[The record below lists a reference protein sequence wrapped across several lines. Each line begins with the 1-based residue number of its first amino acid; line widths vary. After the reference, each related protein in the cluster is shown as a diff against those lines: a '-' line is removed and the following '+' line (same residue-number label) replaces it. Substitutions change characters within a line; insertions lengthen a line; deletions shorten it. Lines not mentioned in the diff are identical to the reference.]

1 MAQGI
6 SPNPLNDI
14 SKVYLDL
21 VSKINKDEE
30 DKIIQK
36 WDDTSVNKVDPD
48 LVLSV
53 DSTVQKEGKL
63 TSVKATTY
71 GMSHKERQVL
81 IDKERERQGV
91 KPKPTKEEFSN
102 WRDDLREVVAEPE
115 EKAEKEVTEKKG
127 IKNKVVINPKLGE
140 AVAEMGGQLLE
151 IKQLDNPNVVDPAE
165 RKEDPGLKSK
175 ESRQKMLKKQVL
187 LKKLQAVRQGA
198 GGDITASYD
207 LIDAATDYLYEEG
220 LNEEGID
227 LLIEE
232 IGLDGFV
239 EFIEGPIVELNE
251 AEEGRP
257 ARKAS
262 VRAKSYEKV
271 KAEVD
276 KSDAA
281 KKKAKKGEYAPSYA
295 KKETDVTVY
304 DDDKPAAKKKAPAKK
319 PVAKKP
325 APKPVAKKAS
335 PKPVAKKAAPKTKGG
350 AIVKA
355 KSSAI
360 VKRAVTK
367 AKIKQPVKKATKQGL
382 RDKIATAY
390 KKGVERHKASVG
402 KAKTEVGKVVKT
414 AKTTAKQHSQHRKDF
429 VKGISP
435 TAKEKK
441 IAKGVGGAVKK
452 ALTREELE
460 LLEKVKGQDTEM
472 RKAASAERRSG
483 ETKRL
488 SPSKGRANVGKMV
501 RDIRFYDKK
510 TKETK
515 PSVVGMV
522 TDEVVLEKD
531 LNAAE
536 RRALPDKEFALPG
549 KGKGPEG
556 KQAGS
561 YPIPDKTHARMALAM
576 VAKHGTPEKKAKV
589 RAAVA
594 KKFPGIKQEEVVHE
608 AQSSYDKARKAAA
621 RRAANRNAERR
632 AGTRGGN
639 MERETYTSEAGAR
652 MHYKGYRA
660 KANEEVQL
668 EAKVDT
674 GSAEAK
680 ASARNKRNTPA
691 GKDSKFDTSVFITRK
706 PGESL
711 DSARTRKRRDAH
723 AAKRG
728 VKEDKAFDNVVAA
741 LRKKHGEG
749 SVLTK
754 DSPKP
759 KPQPRPK
766 AKPDTRTPEQKKK
779 DQDHANVMA
788 RYGGEDNYKKGRGLG
803 T

>member
-14 SKVYLDL
+14 SKAYLDL
-21 VSKINKDEE
+21 VHKINKDEE
-30 DKIIQK
+30 EKIVQN
-36 WDDTSVNKVDPD
+36 WDNTSVNKVDPD
-48 LVLSV
+48 LVLKVEDKQYGYDKKGRSLNPV
-53 DSTVQKEGKL
+53 DIEKRKRKDDDLFGSPKK
-63 TSVKATTY
+63 KAKIKTQE
-71 GMSHKERQVL
+71 S
-81 IDKERERQGV
+81 
-91 KPKPTKEEFSN
+91 FSD
-102 WRDDLREVVAEPE
+102 WRDDLREIVSEPE
-115 EKAEKEVTEKKG
+115 EKAEKEVKEKKG

-140 AVAEMGGQLLE
+140 AVQEMGGQLLQIQE
-151 IKQLDNPNVVDPAE
+151 IVAD
-165 RKEDPGLKSK
+165 EDPGLKAK
-175 ESRQKMLKKQVL
+175 ENRQKMIKKQVL
-187 LKKLQAVRQGA
+187 LKKLQAVRAGA
-198 GGDITASYD
+198 QDIAASYN

-257 ARKAS
+257 AKKAS
-262 VRAKSYEKV
+262 VRAKKYDVV
-271 KAEVD
+271 KKEVD
-276 KSDAA
+276 KADAA
-281 KKKAKKGEYAPSYA
+281 RKASKKGEYAPSYA

-304 DDDKPAAKKKAPAKK
+304 DDDKPAAKKKATPAKK
-319 PVAKKP
+319 PAAPKKAATPKKP
-325 APKPVAKKAS
+325 AAPK
-335 PKPVAKKAAPKTKGG
+335 KPAVKKAAPKTKGG

-367 AKIKQPVKKATKQGL
+367 AKVKQPVKKTTKQGL

-414 AKTTAKQHSQHRKDF
+414 AKATAKQHSKHRKDF

-460 LLEKVKGQDTEM
+460 LLEKVKGEDTQR
-472 RKAASAERRSG
+472 RKDAAAERRSG
-483 ETKRL
+483 EVGGVKTPKRL
-488 SPSKGRANVGKMV
+488 APSKGRQYVKGTKASI
-501 RDIRFYDKK
+501 DWWAKK
-510 TKETK
+510 TRKE
-515 PSVVGMV
+515 
-522 TDEVVLEKD
+522 EVVVEKD

-536 RRALPDKEFALPG
+536 RRALPDKDFALPG

-576 VAKHGTPEKKAKV
+576 VAKHGTSEKKAKV

-594 KKFPGIKQEEVVHE
+594 KKFPGIKQEEV
-608 AQSSYDKARKAAA
+608 
-621 RRAANRNAERR
+621 
-632 AGTRGGN
+632 
-639 MERETYTSEAGAR
+639 
-652 MHYKGYRA
+652 
-660 KANEEVQL
+660 QL

-680 ASARNKRNTPA
+680 ASARNVRNTPP

-711 DSARTRKRRDAH
+711 DSARTRKRREAH
-723 AAKRG
+723 AKKRG

-759 KPQPRPK
+759 KPQPK
-766 AKPDTRTPEQKKK
+766 AKPKAQKPLTDKEK
-779 DQDHANVMA
+779 AHREVMA
-788 RYGGEDNYKKGRGLG
+788 RYGGEANYKAGRGLG

>member
-14 SKVYLDL
+14 SKAYLDL
-21 VSKINKDEE
+21 VHKINKDEE
-30 DKIIQK
+30 EKIVQN
-36 WDDTSVNKVDPD
+36 WDNTSVNKVDPD
-48 LVLSV
+48 LVLKVEDKQYGYDKKGRSLNPV
-53 DSTVQKEGKL
+53 DIEKRKRKDDDLFGSPKK
-63 TSVKATTY
+63 KAKIKTQE
-71 GMSHKERQVL
+71 S
-81 IDKERERQGV
+81 
-91 KPKPTKEEFSN
+91 FSD
-102 WRDDLREVVAEPE
+102 WRDDLREIVSEPE
-115 EKAEKEVTEKKG
+115 EKAEKEVKEKKG

-140 AVAEMGGQLLE
+140 AVQEMGGQLLQIQE
-151 IKQLDNPNVVDPAE
+151 IVAD
-165 RKEDPGLKSK
+165 EDPGLKAK
-175 ESRQKMLKKQVL
+175 ENRQKMIKKQVL
-187 LKKLQAVRQGA
+187 LKKLQAVRAGA
-198 GGDITASYD
+198 QDIAASYN

-257 ARKAS
+257 AKKAS
-262 VRAKSYEKV
+262 VRAKKYDVV
-271 KAEVD
+271 KKEVD
-276 KSDAA
+276 KADAA
-281 KKKAKKGEYAPSYA
+281 RKASKKGEYAPSYA

-304 DDDKPAAKKKAPAKK
+304 DDDKPAAKKKATPAKK
-319 PVAKKP
+319 PAAPKKAATPKKP
-325 APKPVAKKAS
+325 AAPK
-335 PKPVAKKAAPKTKGG
+335 KPAVKKAAPKTKGG

-367 AKIKQPVKKATKQGL
+367 AKVKQPVKKTTKQGL

-414 AKTTAKQHSQHRKDF
+414 AKATAKQHSKHRKDF

-460 LLEKVKGQDTEM
+460 LLEKVKGEDTQR
-472 RKAASAERRSG
+472 RKDAAAERRSG
-483 ETKRL
+483 EVGGVKTPKRL
-488 SPSKGRANVGKMV
+488 APSKGRQYVKGTKASI
-501 RDIRFYDKK
+501 DWWAKK
-510 TKETK
+510 TRKE
-515 PSVVGMV
+515 
-522 TDEVVLEKD
+522 EVVVEKD

-536 RRALPDKEFALPG
+536 RRALPDKDFALPG

-576 VAKHGTPEKKAKV
+576 VAKHDTSEKKAKV

-594 KKFPGIKQEEVVHE
+594 KKFPGIKQEEV
-608 AQSSYDKARKAAA
+608 
-621 RRAANRNAERR
+621 
-632 AGTRGGN
+632 
-639 MERETYTSEAGAR
+639 
-652 MHYKGYRA
+652 
-660 KANEEVQL
+660 QL

-680 ASARNKRNTPA
+680 ASARNVRNTPP

-711 DSARTRKRRDAH
+711 DSARTRKRREAH
-723 AAKRG
+723 AKKRG

-759 KPQPRPK
+759 KPQPK
-766 AKPDTRTPEQKKK
+766 AKPKAQKPLTDKEK
-779 DQDHANVMA
+779 AHREVMA
-788 RYGGEDNYKKGRGLG
+788 RYGGEANYKAGRGLG

>member
-14 SKVYLDL
+14 SKAYLEL
-21 VSKINKDEE
+21 VAKINKDEE
-30 DKIIQK
+30 EKVIEK
-36 WDDTSVNKVDPD
+36 WDDSSVNKVDPD
-48 LVLSV
+48 LVLKVEDKQYGYDTKGRSLNPV
-53 DSTVQKEGKL
+53 DIEKRKRKDDDLFGSPKK
-63 TSVKATTY
+63 KAKIKTQE
-71 GMSHKERQVL
+71 S
-81 IDKERERQGV
+81 
-91 KPKPTKEEFSN
+91 FSD
-102 WRDDLREVVAEPE
+102 WRDDLREIVSEPE
-115 EKAEKEVTEKKG
+115 EKAEKEVKEKKG

-140 AVAEMGGQLLE
+140 AVQEMGGQLLQIQE
-151 IKQLDNPNVVDPAE
+151 IVAD
-165 RKEDPGLKSK
+165 EDPGLKAK
-175 ESRQKMLKKQVL
+175 ENRQKMIKKQVL
-187 LKKLQAVRQGA
+187 LKKLQAVRAGA
-198 GGDITASYD
+198 QDIAASYN

-257 ARKAS
+257 AKKAS
-262 VRAKSYEKV
+262 VRAKKYDVV
-271 KAEVD
+271 KKEVD
-276 KSDAA
+276 KADAA
-281 KKKAKKGEYAPSYA
+281 RKASKKGEYAPSYA

-304 DDDKPAAKKKAPAKK
+304 DDDKPAAKKKATPAKK
-319 PVAKKP
+319 PAAPKKAATPKKP
-325 APKPVAKKAS
+325 AAPK
-335 PKPVAKKAAPKTKGG
+335 KPAVKKAAPKTKGG

-367 AKIKQPVKKATKQGL
+367 AKVKQPVKKTTKQGL

-414 AKTTAKQHSQHRKDF
+414 AKATAKQHSKHRKDF

-460 LLEKVKGQDTEM
+460 LLEKVKGEDTQR
-472 RKAASAERRSG
+472 RKDAAAERRSG
-483 ETKRL
+483 EVGGVKTPKRL
-488 SPSKGRANVGKMV
+488 APSKGRQYVKGTKASI
-501 RDIRFYDKK
+501 DWWAKK
-510 TKETK
+510 TRKE
-515 PSVVGMV
+515 
-522 TDEVVLEKD
+522 EVVVEKD

-536 RRALPDKEFALPG
+536 RRALPDKDFALPG

-576 VAKHGTPEKKAKV
+576 VAKHGTSEKKAKV

-594 KKFPGIKQEEVVHE
+594 KKFPGIKQEEV
-608 AQSSYDKARKAAA
+608 
-621 RRAANRNAERR
+621 
-632 AGTRGGN
+632 
-639 MERETYTSEAGAR
+639 
-652 MHYKGYRA
+652 
-660 KANEEVQL
+660 QL

-680 ASARNKRNTPA
+680 ASARNVRNTPP

-711 DSARTRKRRDAH
+711 DSARTRKRREAH
-723 AAKRG
+723 AKKRG

-759 KPQPRPK
+759 KPQPK
-766 AKPDTRTPEQKKK
+766 AKPKAQKPLTDKEK
-779 DQDHANVMA
+779 AHREVIA
-788 RYGGEDNYKKGRGLG
+788 RYGGEANYKAGRGLG

>member
-1 MAQGI
+1 MTDGI

-14 SKVYLDL
+14 SKAYLE
-21 VSKINKDEE
+21 VVRKINKDEE
-30 DKIIQK
+30 NKVVHN
-36 WDDTSVNKVDPD
+36 WDDTAVEKVDPD
-48 LVLSV
+48 LVLKVEDKQYGYDKKGRSLNPV
-53 DSTVQKEGKL
+53 DIEK
-63 TSVKATTY
+63 
-71 GMSHKERQVL
+71 
-81 IDKERERQGV
+81 RERKGDNLFGS
-91 KPKPTKEEFSN
+91 PKKKAAIKTQESLSN
-102 WRDDLREVVAEPE
+102 WRDDLREIVSEPE
-115 EKAEKEVTEKKG
+115 SEAEKEVKEKKV
-127 IKNKVVINPKLGE
+127 KNKIIINPKLGE
-140 AVAEMGGQLLE
+140 AVQEMGGQLLE
-151 IKQLDNPNVVDPAE
+151 IREVNEDE
-165 RKEDPGLKSK
+165 EDPSMNSK
-175 ESRQKMLKKQVL
+175 RNRQKMLKKQVL
-187 LKKLQAVRQGA
+187 LRKLQAVRQGA
-198 GGDITASYD
+198 GEDIVASYD
-207 LIDAATDYLYEEG
+207 PIDAATDYLYEEG

-452 ALTREELE
+452 ALTREEL
-460 LLEKVKGQDTEM
+460 
-472 RKAASAERRSG
+472 
-483 ETKRL
+483 
-488 SPSKGRANVGKMV
+488 
-501 RDIRFYDKK
+501 
-510 TKETK
+510 
-515 PSVVGMV
+515 
-522 TDEVVLEKD
+522 
-531 LNAAE
+531 
-536 RRALPDKEFALPG
+536 
-549 KGKGPEG
+549 
-556 KQAGS
+556 
-561 YPIPDKTHARMALAM
+561 
-576 VAKHGTPEKKAKV
+576 
-589 RAAVA
+589 
-594 KKFPGIKQEEVVHE
+594 
-608 AQSSYDKARKAAA
+608 
-621 RRAANRNAERR
+621 
-632 AGTRGGN
+632 
-639 MERETYTSEAGAR
+639 
-652 MHYKGYRA
+652 
-660 KANEEVQL
+660 
-668 EAKVDT
+668 
-674 GSAEAK
+674 
-680 ASARNKRNTPA
+680 
-691 GKDSKFDTSVFITRK
+691 
-706 PGESL
+706 
-711 DSARTRKRRDAH
+711 
-723 AAKRG
+723 
-728 VKEDKAFDNVVAA
+728 
-741 LRKKHGEG
+741 
-749 SVLTK
+749 
-754 DSPKP
+754 
-759 KPQPRPK
+759 
-766 AKPDTRTPEQKKK
+766 
-779 DQDHANVMA
+779 
-788 RYGGEDNYKKGRGLG
+788 
-803 T
+803 

>member
-14 SKVYLDL
+14 SKAYLDL
-21 VSKINKDEE
+21 VHKINKDEE
-30 DKIIQK
+30 EKIVQN
-36 WDDTSVNKVDPD
+36 WDNTSVNKVDPD
-48 LVLSV
+48 LVLKVEDKQYGYDKKGRSLNPV
-53 DSTVQKEGKL
+53 DIEKRKRKDDDLFGSPKK
-63 TSVKATTY
+63 KAKIKTQE
-71 GMSHKERQVL
+71 S
-81 IDKERERQGV
+81 
-91 KPKPTKEEFSN
+91 FSD
-102 WRDDLREVVAEPE
+102 WRDDLREIVSEPE
-115 EKAEKEVTEKKG
+115 EKAEKEVKEKKG

-140 AVAEMGGQLLE
+140 AVQEMGGQLLQIQE
-151 IKQLDNPNVVDPAE
+151 IVAD
-165 RKEDPGLKSK
+165 EDPSMKSK
-175 ESRQKMLKKQVL
+175 QNRQKQIKRQVL
-187 LKKLQAVRQGA
+187 LKKLQAVRQG
-198 GGDITASYD
+198 GGEDITASYN

-257 ARKAS
+257 AKKAS
-262 VRAKSYEKV
+262 VRAKKYDVV
-271 KAEVD
+271 KKEVD
-276 KSDAA
+276 KADAA
-281 KKKAKKGEYAPSYA
+281 RKASKKGEYAPSYA

-304 DDDKPAAKKKAPAKK
+304 DDDKPAAKKKATPAKK
-319 PVAKKP
+319 PAAPKKAATPKKP
-325 APKPVAKKAS
+325 AAPK
-335 PKPVAKKAAPKTKGG
+335 KPAVKKAAPKTKGG

-367 AKIKQPVKKATKQGL
+367 AKVKQPVKKTTKQGL

-414 AKTTAKQHSQHRKDF
+414 AKATAKQHSKHRKDF

-460 LLEKVKGQDTEM
+460 LLEKVKGEDTQR
-472 RKAASAERRSG
+472 RKDAAAERRSG
-483 ETKRL
+483 EVGGVKTPKRL
-488 SPSKGRANVGKMV
+488 APSKGRQYVKGTKASI
-501 RDIRFYDKK
+501 DWWAKK
-510 TKETK
+510 TRKE
-515 PSVVGMV
+515 
-522 TDEVVLEKD
+522 EVVVEKD

-536 RRALPDKEFALPG
+536 RRALPDKDFALPG

-576 VAKHGTPEKKAKV
+576 VAKHGTSEKKAKV

-594 KKFPGIKQEEVVHE
+594 KKFPGIKQEEV
-608 AQSSYDKARKAAA
+608 
-621 RRAANRNAERR
+621 
-632 AGTRGGN
+632 
-639 MERETYTSEAGAR
+639 
-652 MHYKGYRA
+652 
-660 KANEEVQL
+660 QL

-680 ASARNKRNTPA
+680 ASARNVRNTPP

-711 DSARTRKRRDAH
+711 DSARTRKRREAH
-723 AAKRG
+723 AKKRG

-759 KPQPRPK
+759 KPQPK
-766 AKPDTRTPEQKKK
+766 AKPKAQKPLTDKEK
-779 DQDHANVMA
+779 AHREVMA
-788 RYGGEDNYKKGRGLG
+788 RYGGEANYKAGRGLG

>member
-14 SKVYLDL
+14 SKAYLDL
-21 VSKINKDEE
+21 VHKINKDEE
-30 DKIIQK
+30 EKIVQN
-36 WDDTSVNKVDPD
+36 WDNTSVNKVDPD
-48 LVLSV
+48 LVLKVEDKQYGYDKKGRSLNPV
-53 DSTVQKEGKL
+53 DIEKRKRKDDDLFGSPKK
-63 TSVKATTY
+63 KAKIKTQE
-71 GMSHKERQVL
+71 S
-81 IDKERERQGV
+81 
-91 KPKPTKEEFSN
+91 FSD
-102 WRDDLREVVAEPE
+102 WRDDLREIVSEPE
-115 EKAEKEVTEKKG
+115 EKAEKEVKEKKG

-140 AVAEMGGQLLE
+140 AVQEMGGQLLQIQE
-151 IKQLDNPNVVDPAE
+151 IVAD
-165 RKEDPGLKSK
+165 EDPGLKAK
-175 ESRQKMLKKQVL
+175 ENRQKMIKKQVL
-187 LKKLQAVRQGA
+187 LKKLQAVRAGA
-198 GGDITASYD
+198 QDIAASYN

-257 ARKAS
+257 AKKAS
-262 VRAKSYEKV
+262 VRAKKYDVV
-271 KAEVD
+271 KKEVD
-276 KSDAA
+276 KADAA
-281 KKKAKKGEYAPSYA
+281 RKASKKGEYAPSYA

-304 DDDKPAAKKKAPAKK
+304 DDDKPAAKKKATPAKK
-319 PVAKKP
+319 PAAPKKAATPKKP
-325 APKPVAKKAS
+325 AAPK
-335 PKPVAKKAAPKTKGG
+335 KPAVKKAAPKTKGG

-367 AKIKQPVKKATKQGL
+367 AKVKQPVKKTTKQGL

-414 AKTTAKQHSQHRKDF
+414 AKATAKQHSKHRKDF

-460 LLEKVKGQDTEM
+460 LLEKVKGEDTQR
-472 RKAASAERRSG
+472 RKDAAADRRSG
-483 ETKRL
+483 EVGGEKTPKSL
-488 SPSKGRANVGKMV
+488 APSKGRQYVKGTKASIGWWA
-501 RDIRFYDKK
+501 KK
-510 TKETK
+510 TRKE
-515 PSVVGMV
+515 
-522 TDEVVLEKD
+522 EVVVEKD

-536 RRALPDKEFALPG
+536 RRALPDKDFALPG

-576 VAKHGTPEKKAKV
+576 VAKHGTSEKKAKV

-594 KKFPGIKQEEVVHE
+594 KKFPGIKQEEV
-608 AQSSYDKARKAAA
+608 
-621 RRAANRNAERR
+621 
-632 AGTRGGN
+632 
-639 MERETYTSEAGAR
+639 
-652 MHYKGYRA
+652 
-660 KANEEVQL
+660 QL

-680 ASARNKRNTPA
+680 ASARNVRNTPP

-711 DSARTRKRRDAH
+711 DSARTRKRREAH
-723 AAKRG
+723 AKKRG

-759 KPQPRPK
+759 KPQPK
-766 AKPDTRTPEQKKK
+766 AKPKAQKPLTDKEK
-779 DQDHANVMA
+779 AHREVIA
-788 RYGGEDNYKKGRGLG
+788 RYGGETNYKAGRGLG